1 MYGLLARPL
10 SETNRIVCTR
20 HIILRW
26 FLFNAAGFVL
36 ALDIT
41 KEVCH
46 EKKPNKKMRVI
57 KELVLVPIVQLACK
71 RAGVSRATYYRWLKE
86 DPKFSLECDEALK
99 KGQQSINDLGESKLI
114 HRVNEGDMRA
124 ISFWLSNNKEN
135 YRKNPTQI
143 VTREATW
150 AEILASVE
158 EARRKGLTDL

>member
-1 MYGLLARPL
+1 MRKNL
-10 SETNRIVCTR
+10 T
-20 HIILRW
+20 
-26 FLFNAAGFVL
+26 
-36 ALDIT
+36 
-41 KEVCH
+41 
-46 EKKPNKKMRVI
+46 KKMRVI

-99 KGQQSINDLGESKLI
+99 KGQQSINDLAESKLI

-150 AEILASVE
+150 AEILSSVE